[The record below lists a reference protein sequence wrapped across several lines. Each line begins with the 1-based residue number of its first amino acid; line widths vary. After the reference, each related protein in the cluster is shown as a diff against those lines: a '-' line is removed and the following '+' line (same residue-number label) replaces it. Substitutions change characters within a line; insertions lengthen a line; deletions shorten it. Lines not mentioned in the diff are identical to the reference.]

1 MKRRRKSPTKIELL
15 QLQKLYKTDEKIGE
29 RLGGVPAYLVAYWR
43 RKKGIPKYS
52 LPKFSEQDVRNLWER
67 YGDDEKAGLELGI
80 SKAAFYNWR
89 RRYGLKE
96 KPAFL
101 KLEQLELNFPGAKQN
116 GMTASLYGKRTL
128 IQKILARAAELDRV
142 DIGQEIEIDPD
153 VVLPQGELVSVFEQ
167 FRKLG
172 PEFMKHPNKVVITLT
187 ETTETALVKIGGVS
201 QSIGEFLKR
210 QGVKSIYDS
219 REGNCH
225 QIAIEKGHTLPGQ
238 IAIGTDRSTLGA
250 GAVGSAGMMIDS
262 GGMATTLA
270 TGKMKITVPGSLRL
284 SIAGHRGRGVS
295 ATDIAIHL
303 FKRLGD
309 EVCDDRVIELGGSL
323 VGQLSLSERIT
334 LCDLLSALGPSAV
347 ICPYDATTRRFLNGR
362 STGRYSPIMP
372 DKDAEYE
379 NAYQVNI
386 DHVAPQ
392 VICHGDIHQVKAA
405 AELESTPVQHIVIG
419 GCTSGRFEDLRIA
432 SEILRNK
439 EVHADCKLYVVPGSR
454 TVYLEALKKGLIRLF
469 VEAGAIVPHPGYL
482 PPVVF
487 KHGNDGEKVL
497 VTATS
502 ALFNRPNSS
511 GKHLYLCSPA
521 TAAASALN
529 GVITDPSRFVK

>member
-1 MKRRRKSPTKIELL
+1 MKRRRKSPTKIELQ

-116 GMTASLYGKRTL
+116 GLTAALYGKRTM
-128 IQKILARAAELDRV
+128 IQKILARAAELERV
-142 DIGQEIEIDPD
+142 EIGQTVTIDPD
-153 VVLPQGELVSVFEQ
+153 VILPQGDIVSVFEQ
-167 FRKLG
+167 FRKQG
-172 PEFMKHPNKVVITLT
+172 PEYFKNANKVVATLT
-187 ETTETALVKIGGVS
+187 ETTECGTIRSGS
-201 QSIGEFLKR
+201 TQSVREFLKR
-210 QGVKSIYDS
+210 QGVKNIHDS
-219 REGNCH
+219 REGCCH
-225 QIAIEKGHTLPGQ
+225 QIAIEKGHALPGQ
-238 IAIGTDRSTLGA
+238 IAVGIERSTLA
-250 GAVGSAGMMIDS
+250 FGAVGGGGIRIDS
-262 GGMATTLA
+262 ATMAAVLA
-270 TGKMKITVPGSLRL
+270 HGKLSVPVPGSLRL
-284 SIAGHRGRGVS
+284 AVGGHRPRGVS
-295 ATDIAIHL
+295 ATDVAIHL

-309 EVCDDRVIELGGSL
+309 EVCDGRVIELGGSL
-323 VGQLSLSERIT
+323 IGQMSLSERIT
-334 LCDLLSALGPSAV
+334 LTELLSALDPAAV

-362 STGRYSPIMP
+362 STGRYAPFMP

-379 NAYQVNI
+379 NAYQVHV
-386 DHVAPQ
+386 DHVTPM
-392 VICHGDIHQVKAA
+392 VICHCDIHQVKAA
-405 AELESTPVQHIVIG
+405 AELESTPVHHVIVG

-439 EVHADCKLYVVPGSR
+439 EVHVDCRLYVVPGSR

-469 VEAGAIVPHPGYL
+469 VEAGAIVTHPGYL
-482 PPVVF
+482 PPVAL
-487 KHGNDGEKVL
+487 KANGEGEKVL
-497 VTATS
+497 ATASS
-502 ALFNRPNSS
+502 AFFDRTNSAA
-511 GKHLYLCSPA
+511 KNIYLCSPA

>member
-1 MKRRRKSPTKIELL
+1 MKRRRKSPTKTELL

-128 IQKILARAAELDRV
+128 IQKILARAAELERV
-142 DIGQEIEIDPD
+142 EIGQTVEIEPD
-153 VVLPQGELVSVFEQ
+153 ILLPQNELVPVFEQ

-172 PEFMKHPNKVVITLT
+172 PEFMKHPGRVVVTLT
-187 ETTETALVKIGGVS
+187 EAGETATIKVGNAT
-201 QSIGEFLKR
+201 QSIDEFLKR
-210 QGVKSIYDS
+210 QGVKTIYDS

-225 QIAIEKGHTLPGQ
+225 QIAIEKGHTLPAQ
-238 IAIGTDRSTLGA
+238 ISIGTDRSTFGS
-250 GAVGSAGMMIDS
+250 GAVSGCGMVVDAGTMASALS
-262 GGMATTLA
+262 S
-270 TGKMKITVPGSLRL
+270 GKMKITVPGSLRL
-284 SIAGHRGRGVS
+284 AVGGHRPRGVS

-309 EVCDDRVIELGGSL
+309 EVCDGRVIEIGGAL
-323 VGQLSLSERIT
+323 VGQMSLSERVT
-334 LCDLLSALGPSAV
+334 LCELLSALDPAAV

-362 STGRYSPIMP
+362 STARYSPLMP

-379 NAYQVNI
+379 NAYQVHI

-392 VICHGDIHQVKAA
+392 VICHGDIHQVKSA
-405 AELESTPVQHIVIG
+405 AELESTPVQNIVVG

-439 EVHADCKLYVVPGSR
+439 EVNPDCKLYVVPGSR

-469 VEAGAIVPHPGYL
+469 VEAGAIVTHPGYM
-482 PPVVF
+482 PPSVL
-487 KHGNDGEKVL
+487 KNNHDGEKVL